1 MPHFT
6 TSDGTSIHYED
17 RAGSGDVVVLVHG
30 YTGSMGDW
38 DETAPRLPADWRVV
52 RVDLR
57 GAGASSHAESG
68 YTIKHYAEDVFEL
81 TQGIGLPPFVLV
93 GHSMGGATAAQFA
106 LDHPDA
112 LRGVLLLAPATLSGI
127 TPPPPEMIEQM
138 AAIRG
143 NIEVM
148 KQFAAFSF
156 TRQLDDAIVERGI
169 RNSLKISD
177 GHRKQSLDAM
187 VSLRLY
193 DRLPSLQVPTLF
205 VGGDRDNLVPIGTV
219 LDAFRLVPNAHLQ
232 VFTRVGHMVQ
242 QEVPDEFAALLA
254 DFVRTSARPAAAPA

>member
-1 MPHFT
+1 MPVFT
-6 TSDGTSIHYED
+6 TSDGTRLNYED
-17 RAGSGDVVVLVHG
+17 RAGAGDVVVLVHG

-38 DETAPRLPADWRVV
+38 DETVPRLPADWRVV

-57 GAGASSHAESG
+57 GAGDSSHAPDG
-68 YTIKHYAEDVFEL
+68 YTIPRYAEDVFEL

-106 LDHPDA
+106 LDHPDV
-112 LRGVLLLAPATLSGI
+112 LRGVLLLAPATLDGI
-127 TPPPPEMIEQM
+127 TPPTPEMMEQM
-138 AAIRG
+138 EAIRG

-156 TRQLDDAIVERGI
+156 TRPLDDAIVERGV
-169 RNSLKISD
+169 RNGLKVSE
-177 GHRKQSLDAM
+177 GHRKQSLAAM
-187 VSLRLY
+187 AALRLY
-193 DRLPSLQVPTLF
+193 ARLPSMQVPTLF
-205 VGGDRDNLVPIGTV
+205 VGGDRDNLVPIATV
-219 LDAFRLVPNAHLQ
+219 LDAFRLVPNAYLQ

-254 DFVRTSARPAAAPA
+254 EFVRTSVKPVAALA